1 MDTLHLND
9 SKVKMVAHRG
19 LSGLETENT
28 CAAFVAAGN
37 RSYYGIETDIR
48 RTADGKFILFH
59 DNDTRR
65 VGQDE
70 LVIEKT
76 TFDTLRA
83 LRLCDKDGTK
93 TRKDLGLATLEE
105 YISICR
111 KYDKVS
117 VLEIKGAYKPAELE
131 QVVNTIRE
139 MGWLEKTVFI
149 AFDLTNMICLREMLP
164 DQKLQFLIGSY
175 PDWLLDTLK
184 KYHLDLDIQYKALT
198 AERVKEL
205 HEAGIEVN
213 VWTVDSLED
222 AQRMVEYGV
231 DYITSNIIE

>member
-19 LSGLETENT
+19 LSGLEAENT

-59 DNDTRR
+59 DGDTKRM
-65 VGQDE
+65 GQDE
-70 LVIEKT
+70 LAIEKT
-76 TFDTLRA
+76 TFETLRA

-93 TRKDLGLATLEE
+93 GRYDLHLATLEE

>member
-1 MDTLHLND
+1 MDTLHLNA
-9 SKVKMVAHRG
+9 SQVKMVAHRG

-59 DNDTRR
+59 DNDTKR
-65 VGQDE
+65 VGMDE

-205 HEAGIEVN
+205 HDAGIEVN

>member
-9 SKVKMVAHRG
+9 SNVKMVAHRG

-59 DNDTRR
+59 DNDTKR
-65 VGQDE
+65 VGMDE

-205 HEAGIEVN
+205 HDAGIEVN

>member
-9 SKVKMVAHRG
+9 SNVKMVAHRG

-48 RTADGKFILFH
+48 RTADGRFILFH
-59 DNDTRR
+59 DNDTKR
-65 VGQDE
+65 VGMDE

-205 HEAGIEVN
+205 HDAGIEVN